1 VLEGVVFVLSTSI
14 GWAKVPVELGF
25 GRGWTCWR
33 RMHEWAEA
41 GAFD

>member
-1 VLEGVVFVLSTSI
+1 MLEGVVFVLSTGI